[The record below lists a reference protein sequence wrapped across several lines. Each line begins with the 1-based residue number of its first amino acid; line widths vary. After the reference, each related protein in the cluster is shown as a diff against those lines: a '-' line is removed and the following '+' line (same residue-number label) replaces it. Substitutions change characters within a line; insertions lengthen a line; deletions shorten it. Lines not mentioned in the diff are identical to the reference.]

1 MRELSVLGT
10 KTLQTSS
17 KKQRKASIGGEGTSL
32 KHREL
37 LSSASINVCT

>member
-1 MRELSVLGT
+1 MRELPVLGT

-17 KKQRKASIGGEGTSL
+17 KKQRKVSIGGKGTSL

-37 LSSASINVCT
+37 LSSAPINVCT